1 MTTYSPSLPQSRR
14 PRVAVTLGDPAGIGP
29 EVIAKLLSNTANTK
43 NADIFLLADRAE
55 LDSAIQAAG
64 GVKVPTSPEAGP
76 DGVQLLDDMSAS
88 SFGTI
93 PAQQTSKAAGQ
104 RTMHQLRRAVELAR
118 DGQVDAI
125 VFAPL
130 NKSSLKAAGMH
141 EEDELRWFAKQ
152 LSFAGTTSEINIC
165 GDLWTARVTSHVGV
179 EKVAGLVTRDSTL
192 RAIELLHRLR
202 WESGIEA
209 PRLAVCALNP
219 HNGECGNFGR
229 HEIDH
234 IRPAVEAAQERG
246 VAVEGPFPCDTIFLK
261 RDRYDGIVTM
271 YHDQGQI
278 AMKLLGFDG
287 GVTVQGGLPVVIAT
301 PAHGTAFDIVG
312 KNVASPVSTQNA
324 FDVAVTMAS
333 RRLQRGLEAGA
344 THVPAVSSTEDN
356 LGADSRLIS
365 EKGLGHVSVDDRIP
379 AFG

>member
-1 MTTYSPSLPQSRR
+1 MTAPSHLQDRR

-29 EVIAKLLSNTANTK
+29 EIIAKLLSNTKNTQ
-43 NADIFLLADRAE
+43 NADIFLLADQSD
-55 LDSAIQAAG
+55 LDGAIKAAG
-64 GVKVPTSPEAGP
+64 GVKVPLSPTAGP
-76 DGVQLLDDMSAS
+76 GGVQLLDDMSAS

-93 PAQQTSKAAGQ
+93 PAEQASKAAGQ
-104 RTMHQLRRAVELAR
+104 RTIHQLRRAVELAQN
-118 DGQVDAI
+118 GQVDAI

-152 LSFAGTTSEINIC
+152 LSFTGTTSEINIC
-165 GDLWTARVTSHVGV
+165 GELWTARVTSHVGI
-179 EKVAGLVTRDSTL
+179 EKVAGLVTEEATL
-192 RAIELLHRLR
+192 KAVELLHRLR
-202 WESGIEA
+202 WESGIET

-234 IRPAVEAAQERG
+234 IRPAVEAAKGEG
-246 VAVEGPFPCDTIFLK
+246 IAVEGPFPCDTIFLR

-312 KNVASPVSTQNA
+312 KNAASAVSTQNA

-333 RRLQRGLEAGA
+333 RRLRREAEDGG
-344 THVPAVSSTEDN
+344 TQVSVVSSVEN
-356 LGADSRLIS
+356 HLGGDPPGIS
-365 EKGLGHVSVDDRIP
+365 EKGLGHVSVHDSIP